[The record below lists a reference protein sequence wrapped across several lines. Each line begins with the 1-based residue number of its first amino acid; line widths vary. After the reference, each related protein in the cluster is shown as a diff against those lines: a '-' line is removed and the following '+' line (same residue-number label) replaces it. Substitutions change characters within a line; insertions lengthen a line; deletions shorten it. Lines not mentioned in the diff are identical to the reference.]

1 MDNTVLAVAITA
13 FPSILAGAAAI
24 ITAVNNRRNNVE
36 DLKKDVRSIK
46 DDIHC
51 CKSDISVTKEASFY
65 ALQAHVEN
73 GVNGDVRKAHERLK
87 VNIFND
93 GN

>member
-1 MDNTVLAVAITA
+1 VDNTVIAVAITA

-36 DLKKDVRSIK
+36 DLKKDVKSIK
-46 DDIHC
+46 A
-51 CKSDISVTKEASFY
+51 DISVTKEASFY